1 MKLDIEKVRL
11 ALALDITD
19 TPHTVRDGLS
29 SVTAEKLQRTIDEVV
44 AAYALPTSPE
54 AASIYTDR
62 YLPPL
67 AERMP
72 PPRGN

>member
-1 MKLDIEKVRL
+1 
-11 ALALDITD
+11 
-19 TPHTVRDGLS
+19 
-29 SVTAEKLQRTIDEVV
+29 LQRTIDVVV

-67 AERMP
+67 AERVP